1 MVSSVINRY
10 IHIFFIQKS
19 NSVYVLVQDNT
30 NSDELASAAKA
41 IDDLVEEAIQIYEL
55 DKEKTN
61 ITDELYNSL
70 RTITSYLGFSIDID
84 PTILNSTND
93 TRIILMPSLDLL
105 IIKPNFK
112 SEQKR
117 LDQLS
122 LDEISSILKLIIPS
136 IINMA
141 RSDRILKNQKISFVR
156 EVTNRLKR
164 LPGSNTEDMIVDT
177 SLHME
182 GV

>member
-1 MVSSVINRY
+1 MSS
-10 IHIFFIQKS
+10 S
-19 NSVYVLVQDNT
+19 DNT
-30 NSDELASAAKA
+30 LDDLASSIKG

-70 RTITSYLGFSIDID
+70 RTITNYLGFSIDIN
-84 PTILNSTND
+84 PRLLNLPDD

-105 IIKPNFK
+105 VIKSNFK

-122 LDEISSILKLIIPS
+122 LDETSNILKLIIPN
-136 IINMA
+136 IVNMA
-141 RSDRILKNQKISFVR
+141 RADRVVKNEKIAFVR
-156 EVTNRLKR
+156 EATKRLKR
-164 LPGSNTEDMIVDT
+164 LPGSNTEDIMVTDS
-177 SLHME
+177 SLQIE
-182 GV
+182 GI

>member
-1 MVSSVINRY
+1 MSA
-10 IHIFFIQKS
+10 H
-19 NSVYVLVQDNT
+19 DNT
-30 NSDELASAAKA
+30 NPDDLASAVKA
-41 IDDLVEEAIQIYEL
+41 MDDLVEEAIQIYEL

-70 RTITSYLGFSIDID
+70 KVITNYLGFSIDVN
-84 PTILNSTND
+84 PQLLNLPQD

-117 LDQLS
+117 LDQLN
-122 LDEISSILKLIIPS
+122 LDEISNILKFVIPN

-141 RSDRILKNQKISFVR
+141 RSDRIIKNQKVSFVR
-156 EVTNRLKR
+156 EATKRLKR
-164 LPGSNTEDMIVDT
+164 LPGSNVEDMVVTDTALQVD
-177 SLHME
+177 
-182 GV
+182 GI

>member
-1 MVSSVINRY
+1 MSVS
-10 IHIFFIQKS
+10 
-19 NSVYVLVQDNT
+19 DNT
-30 NSDELASAAKA
+30 NPDDLASAVKA
-41 IDDLVEEAIQIYEL
+41 MDDLVEEAIQIYEL

-70 RTITSYLGFSIDID
+70 KVITNYLGFSIDVN
-84 PTILNSTND
+84 PQLVNLPQD

-117 LDQLS
+117 LDQLN
-122 LDEISSILKLIIPS
+122 LDEISNILKFVIPN

-141 RSDRILKNQKISFVR
+141 RSDRMIKSQKVSFVR
-156 EVTNRLKR
+156 EATKRLKR
-164 LPGSNTEDMIVDT
+164 LPGSNVEDMIITDT
-177 SLHME
+177 SLQVD
-182 GV
+182 GI

>member
-1 MVSSVINRY
+1 MSAP
-10 IHIFFIQKS
+10 
-19 NSVYVLVQDNT
+19 DNT
-30 NSDELASAAKA
+30 NSEELASAAKA
-41 IDDLVEEAIQIYEL
+41 LDDLVEEAIQIYEL

-70 RTITSYLGFSIDID
+70 RTITSYLGFSIDVD
-84 PTILNSTND
+84 PALLNLPQY

-105 IIKPNFK
+105 IIKSNFK

-122 LDEISSILKLIIPS
+122 LDEISNILKSVIPNL
-136 IINMA
+136 INMA
-141 RSDRILKNQKISFVR
+141 RSDRILKNQKIAFVR
-156 EVTNRLKR
+156 EATKRLKR
-164 LPGSNTEDMIVDT
+164 LSGSSTEDMIVNNA
-177 SLHME
+177 SLHVE

>member
-1 MVSSVINRY
+1 MSV
-10 IHIFFIQKS
+10 H
-19 NSVYVLVQDNT
+19 DNIDP
-30 NSDELASAAKA
+30 NELALATKA
-41 IDDLVEEAIQIYEL
+41 LDELVEETIQIYEL

-70 RTITSYLGFSIDID
+70 RTITSYLGFSIDVD
-84 PTILNSTND
+84 PMLLNLTQDN
-93 TRIILMPSLDLL
+93 RVILMPSLDLL

-122 LDEISSILKLIIPS
+122 LDEISNILKSIIPNMV
-136 IINMA
+136 NMA

-156 EVTNRLKR
+156 EATDRLKR
-164 LPGSNTEDMIVDT
+164 LPGSNTEDMIVNNA
-177 SLHME
+177 SIHVE

>member
-1 MVSSVINRY
+1 MSVSN
-10 IHIFFIQKS
+10 
-19 NSVYVLVQDNT
+19 NT
-30 NSDELASAAKA
+30 NPDDLASAVKA
-41 IDDLVEEAIQIYEL
+41 MDDLVEEAIQIYEL

-70 RTITSYLGFSIDID
+70 KVITNYLGFSIDVN
-84 PTILNSTND
+84 PQLVNLPQD

-117 LDQLS
+117 LDQLN
-122 LDEISSILKLIIPS
+122 LDEISNILKFVIPN

-141 RSDRILKNQKISFVR
+141 RSDRLLKSQKVSFVR
-156 EVTNRLKR
+156 EATKRLKR
-164 LPGSNTEDMIVDT
+164 LPGSNVEDMVVTDTTLQVD
-177 SLHME
+177 
-182 GV
+182 GI

>member
-1 MVSSVINRY
+1 MSE
-10 IHIFFIQKS
+10 S
-19 NSVYVLVQDNT
+19 NNT
-30 NSDELASAAKA
+30 NPDDLASAVKA
-41 IDDLVEEAIQIYEL
+41 MDDLVEEAIQIYEL

-70 RTITSYLGFSIDID
+70 KVITNYLGFSIDVNPQIVNL
-84 PTILNSTND
+84 PQD

-117 LDQLS
+117 LDQLN
-122 LDEISSILKLIIPS
+122 LDEISNILKFVIPN

-141 RSDRILKNQKISFVR
+141 RSDRTIKSQKVSFVR
-156 EVTNRLKR
+156 EATKRLKR
-164 LPGSNTEDMIVDT
+164 LPGSNVEDMVVTDTALQVD
-177 SLHME
+177 
-182 GV
+182 GI

>member
-1 MVSSVINRY
+1 MSVS
-10 IHIFFIQKS
+10 
-19 NSVYVLVQDNT
+19 DNT
-30 NSDELASAAKA
+30 NPDDLASAVKA
-41 IDDLVEEAIQIYEL
+41 MDDLVEEAIQIYEL

-70 RTITSYLGFSIDID
+70 KVITNYLGFSIDVN
-84 PTILNSTND
+84 PQLVNLPQD

-117 LDQLS
+117 LDQLN
-122 LDEISSILKLIIPS
+122 LDEISNILKFVIPN

-141 RSDRILKNQKISFVR
+141 RSDRISKDQKVSFVR
-156 EVTNRLKR
+156 EATKRLKR
-164 LPGSNTEDMIVDT
+164 LPGSNVEDMIVTDT
-177 SLHME
+177 ALQVD
-182 GV
+182 GI

>member
-1 MVSSVINRY
+1 M
-10 IHIFFIQKS
+10 
-19 NSVYVLVQDNT
+19 LMQDNT
-30 NSDELASAAKA
+30 NSEELASAAKS
-41 IDDLVEEAIQIYEL
+41 IDDLVEETIQIYEL

-70 RTITSYLGFSIDID
+70 RTITSYLGFSIDVD
-84 PTILNSTND
+84 PMLLNSSQD

-122 LDEISSILKLIIPS
+122 LDEISNILKLIIPN
-136 IINMA
+136 IVNMA

-156 EVTNRLKR
+156 EVTSRLKR
-164 LPGSNTEDMIVDT
+164 LPGSNTEDMIINNT
-177 SLHME
+177 SIHLE

>member
-1 MVSSVINRY
+1 MSVSDS
-10 IHIFFIQKS
+10 
-19 NSVYVLVQDNT
+19 T
-30 NSDELASAAKA
+30 NSEDLASAVKA
-41 IDDLVEEAIQIYEL
+41 MDELVEEAIQIYEL
-55 DKEKTN
+55 DREKTN

-70 RTITSYLGFSIDID
+70 KVITSYLGFSIDVN
-84 PTILNSTND
+84 PQLLNLPQD

-117 LDQLS
+117 LDQLN
-122 LDEISSILKLIIPS
+122 LDEISSILKFVIPN

-141 RSDRILKNQKISFVR
+141 RSDRIIKNQKVSFVR
-156 EVTNRLKR
+156 EATKRLKR
-164 LPGSNTEDMIVDT
+164 LPSSSIEDMTINDT
-177 SLHME
+177 SLHVE

>member
-1 MVSSVINRY
+1 MSVS
-10 IHIFFIQKS
+10 
-19 NSVYVLVQDNT
+19 DNT
-30 NSDELASAAKA
+30 NPDDLASAVKA
-41 IDDLVEEAIQIYEL
+41 MDDLVEEAIQIYEL

-70 RTITSYLGFSIDID
+70 KVITNYLGFSIDVN
-84 PTILNSTND
+84 PQLVNLPQD

-117 LDQLS
+117 LDQLN
-122 LDEISSILKLIIPS
+122 LDEISNILKFVIPN

-141 RSDRILKNQKISFVR
+141 RSDRIVKSQKVSFVR
-156 EVTNRLKR
+156 EATKRLKR
-164 LPGSNTEDMIVDT
+164 LPGTNIEDMVVTDTALQVD
-177 SLHME
+177 
-182 GV
+182 GI